1 MIAGFVAYILFSG
14 IVSVVGSAAVLVPIL
29 AVPFLL
35 VAAKIAMGV
44 LMFRGFRRLAGPPTT
59 VGWERGR
66 YVTVERDRFGDGPW
80 RRRPSRRDPAHRPVP
95 VDPDWERAKQEARE
109 ELDREFPDPQ
119 AP

>member
-1 MIAGFVAYILFSG
+1 MIAGFFAYIFFSG
-14 IVSVVGSAAVLVPIL
+14 IVSVFGSAAVVIPIL

-35 VAAKIAMGV
+35 VIAKIAMVV
-44 LMFRGFRRLAGPPTT
+44 LVFRGFRRLAGAPATF
-59 VGWERGR
+59 GWDGGR

-80 RRRPSRRDPAHRPVP
+80 RRRPSRRQPAQGPAP
-95 VDPDWERAKQEARE
+95 VDPDWERAKREARE